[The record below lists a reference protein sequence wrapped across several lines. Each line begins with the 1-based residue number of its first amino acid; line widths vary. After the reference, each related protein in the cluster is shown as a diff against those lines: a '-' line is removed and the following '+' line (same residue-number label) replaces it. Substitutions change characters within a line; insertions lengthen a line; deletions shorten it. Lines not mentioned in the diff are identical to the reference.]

1 VIAHV
6 GGFPVE
12 ETLGSFG
19 PALLVAL
26 GVAWARFRGALRRV
40 RGREPVDRGSA

>member
-12 ETLGSFG
+12 ELA
-19 PALLVAL
+19 PALSGAGASLLLARAWVAT
-26 GVAWARFRGALRRV
+26 RLRR
-40 RGREPVDRGSA
+40 R

>member
-12 ETLGSFG
+12 ELVPSMAGVGASLLIARAWL
-19 PALLVAL
+19 ALH
-26 GVAWARFRGALRRV
+26 LRRK
-40 RGREPVDRGSA
+40 

>member
-12 ETLGSFG
+12 EMV
-19 PALLVAL
+19 PALAGVGASLAFARVWLVHH
-26 GVAWARFRGALRRV
+26 LRKR
-40 RGREPVDRGSA
+40 

>member
-12 ETLGSFG
+12 ELVPSLTL
-19 PALLVAL
+19 AL
-26 GVAWARFRGALRRV
+26 GWILMRV
-40 RGREPVDRGSA
+40 RRGEQSGR